1 MYYPSRWDSTMKNLK
16 SLPAQFITKLI
27 TILTITT
34 NFHFHVQAIMLNNL
48 IKKITS
54 LIINLQLHC
63 ILLFL
68 VAIKTSFILI
78 ILPSFLIDAMSFKNK
93 AFATTIIII
102 TKVRIDFKISFIQT
116 ITTQQEYI
124 IIIVLNERFPFA
136 NLNVRQT
143 NPL

>member
-1 MYYPSRWDSTMKNLK
+1 MKNLK
-16 SLPAQFITKLI
+16 LLPVQFITKLI

-93 AFATTIIII
+93 AFATT
-102 TKVRIDFKISFIQT
+102 KVRIDFKISFIQT

-124 IIIVLNERFPFA
+124 IIIIVLNERFPFSK
-136 NLNVRQT
+136 LNVRQT